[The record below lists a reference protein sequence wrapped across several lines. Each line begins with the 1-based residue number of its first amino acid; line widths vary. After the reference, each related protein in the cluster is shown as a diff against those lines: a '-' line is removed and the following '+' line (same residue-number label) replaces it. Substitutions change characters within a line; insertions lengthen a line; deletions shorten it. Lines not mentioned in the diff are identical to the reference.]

1 MFSYE
6 LKKKSSRADLQTAYD
21 SAIHTKI
28 VSLVEGFLANK
39 GTICSVNFGRQYKN
53 DEEKE
58 EYQLKGSIDL
68 IVTTDEDSIE
78 SLVKSIRDALKVVKS
93 FFTKYKLESQ
103 TNEMYFAEEG
113 D

>member
-1 MFSYE
+1 M
-6 LKKKSSRADLQTAYD
+6 
-21 SAIHTKI
+21 
-28 VSLVEGFLANK
+28 ANK

-93 FFTKYKLESQ
+93 YFTKYKLESQ
-103 TNEMYFAEEG
+103 TNEMYLAEEG